1 MLSRLL
7 SLQQAD
13 AAFPS
18 GSFAFSNG
26 IEGLVAGDPAFD
38 TASLIRTLT
47 GLVRF
52 RWAESDRVAL
62 ILAHRAAPDPAR
74 LGRIDAAVEAA
85 TLVEA
90 IRVGSRRNGASLLTT
105 HVRLA
110 TPGADE
116 LRAAIRSGPMLGHLA
131 TVQGALWRALGLSE
145 PEAAAVA
152 GYQLVSGTV
161 SATVRLGQVGAIHGQ
176 QALQAVLPL
185 VAEIAERPV
194 PEEPDDAIV
203 LTGFTPLIEIAA
215 MRHARADLRLFAN

>member
-26 IEGLVAGDPAFD
+26 IEGLVASDPAFD
-38 TASLIRTLT
+38 TASLIRTVT

-52 RWAESDRVAL
+52 RGAESDRGAR
-62 ILAHRAAPDPAR
+62 ILAHRIGPDPSG

-90 IRVGSRRNGASLLTT
+90 MRIGSRRNGASLLTT

-110 TPGADE
+110 TTGAEDI
-116 LRAAIRSGPMLGHLA
+116 RAAIRSGLMLGHLA

-152 GYQLVSGTV
+152 GYQLVSGLV
-161 SATVRLGQVGAIHGQ
+161 SAAVRLGQIGAIQGQ
-176 QALQAVLPL
+176 QALQTVLPL
-185 VAEIAERPV
+185 VAEIVERPV
-194 PEEPDDAIV
+194 AEEPGGAIV
-203 LTGFTPLIEIAA
+203 LTGFTPLIEVAA

>member
-7 SLQQAD
+7 SFQQAD

-26 IEGLVAGDPAFD
+26 IEGLVASDPTFD
-38 TASLIRTLT
+38 SASLIRALT

-52 RWAESDRVAL
+52 RWAETDRVAL
-62 ILAHRAAPDPAR
+62 ILAHRIGTDPDH

-85 TLVEA
+85 ALVESM
-90 IRVGSRRNGASLLTT
+90 RVGSRRNGASLLTT
-105 HVRLA
+105 HARLA
-110 TPGADE
+110 TPGAED
-116 LRAAIRSGPMLGHLA
+116 LRAAIRAGHMLGHLA

-152 GYQLVSGTV
+152 GYQLVSGLV
-161 SATVRLGQVGAIHGQ
+161 SASVRLGQVGAIQGQ
-176 QALQAVLPL
+176 KALQAVLPL
-185 VAEIAERPV
+185 VAEIAERPLV
-194 PEEPDDAIV
+194 EEPDGAIV
-203 LTGFTPLIEIAA
+203 LTGFTPLIEVAA

>member
-1 MLSRLL
+1 VLSRLL

-26 IEGLVAGDPAFD
+26 IEGLVASDPAFD

-47 GLVRF
+47 GLVRS

-62 ILAHRAAPDPAR
+62 ILAHRTGPDPSG

-90 IRVGSRRNGASLLTT
+90 MRIGSRRNGASLLTT

-110 TPGADE
+110 TTGAED
-116 LRAAIRSGPMLGHLA
+116 LRAAIRSGLMLGHLA

-152 GYQLVSGTV
+152 GYQLVSGLV
-161 SATVRLGQVGAIHGQ
+161 SAAVRLGQIGAIQGQ
-176 QALQAVLPL
+176 QALQTVLPL

-194 PEEPDDAIV
+194 AEEPGGAIV
-203 LTGFTPLIEIAA
+203 LTGFTPLIEVAA

>member
-38 TASLIRTLT
+38 TGSLTRTLT
-47 GLVRF
+47 ALVRF

-62 ILAHRAAPDPAR
+62 ILAHRAGPDPAR

-90 IRVGSRRNGASLLTT
+90 MRTGSRRNGASLLTT
-105 HVRLA
+105 HARLA
-110 TPGADE
+110 TPGARDI
-116 LRAAIRSGPMLGHLA
+116 RAAIRSGLMLGHLA
-131 TVQGALWRALGLSE
+131 TVQGALWRGLGLSE
-145 PEAAAVA
+145 AEAAAVA
-152 GYQLVSGTV
+152 GYQLVSGLV
-161 SATVRLGQVGAIHGQ
+161 SATVRLGQVGAIQGQ
-176 QALQAVLPL
+176 QALQTVLPL

-194 PEEPDDAIV
+194 TEDPDGAIV
-203 LTGFTPLIEIAA
+203 LTGFTPLIEVAA

>member
-85 TLVEA
+85 ALVEA
-90 IRVGSRRNGASLLTT
+90 MRVGSRRNGASLLTT

-131 TVQGALWRALGLSE
+131 TVQGALWRALG

-161 SATVRLGQVGAIHGQ
+161 SATVRLGQVGAIQGQ

>member
-1 MLSRLL
+1 VLSRLL
-7 SLQQAD
+7 ALQQAD

-26 IEGLVAGDPAFD
+26 IEGLVASDPAFD
-38 TASLIRTLT
+38 TVSLIRTLT

-52 RWAESDRVAL
+52 RWAESDRLAL
-62 ILAHRAAPDPAR
+62 ILAHRAGADPGR
-74 LGRIDAAVEAA
+74 LGHIDAAVEAP

-90 IRVGSRRNGASLLTT
+90 MRVGSRRNGASLLTT

-110 TPGADE
+110 TPGAGD
-116 LRAAIRSGPMLGHLA
+116 LRAAIRSGLMLGHLA

-145 PEAAAVA
+145 AEAAAVA
-152 GYQLVSGTV
+152 GYQLVSGLV
-161 SATVRLGQVGAIHGQ
+161 SATVRLGQVGAIQGQ

-194 PEEPDDAIV
+194 AEEPDGAIT
-203 LTGFTPLIEIAA
+203 LTGFTPLVEVAA

>member
-13 AAFPS
+13 GAFPS

-90 IRVGSRRNGASLLTT
+90 MRVGSRRNGASLLTT

-161 SATVRLGQVGAIHGQ
+161 SATVRLGQVGAIQGQ

>member
-90 IRVGSRRNGASLLTT
+90 MRVGSRRNGASLLTT

-110 TPGADE
+110 SPGADE

-161 SATVRLGQVGAIHGQ
+161 SATVRLGQVGAIQGQ

>member
-13 AAFPS
+13 TAFPS

-26 IEGLVAGDPAFD
+26 IEGLVASDPAFD
-38 TASLIRTLT
+38 TDSLIRTLT

-52 RWAESDRVAL
+52 RWAESDRIAL
-62 ILAHRAAPDPAR
+62 ILAHRTGADPAR

-85 TLVEA
+85 TLAEA
-90 IRVGSRRNGASLLTT
+90 IRIGSRRNGASLLTT

-110 TPGADE
+110 TQGAED
-116 LRAAIRSGPMLGHLA
+116 LRAAIRSGVMLGHLA

-145 PEAAAVA
+145 PEAAAIA
-152 GYQLVSGTV
+152 GYQLISGLV
-161 SATVRLGQVGAIHGQ
+161 SATIRLGQVGAIQGQ

-185 VAEIAERPV
+185 VAEIAEQPV
-194 PEEPDDAIV
+194 VAEPDGAII
-203 LTGFTPLIEIAA
+203 LTGFTPLIEVAA

>member
-1 MLSRLL
+1 VLSRLL

-26 IEGLVAGDPAFD
+26 IEGLVASDPAFD
-38 TASLIRTLT
+38 TASLIWTLT
-47 GLVRF
+47 GLVRS

-62 ILAHRAAPDPAR
+62 ILAHRTGPDPSG

-90 IRVGSRRNGASLLTT
+90 MRIGSRRNGASLLTT

-110 TPGADE
+110 TTGAED
-116 LRAAIRSGPMLGHLA
+116 LSAAIRSGLMLGHLA

-152 GYQLVSGTV
+152 GYQLVSGLV
-161 SATVRLGQVGAIHGQ
+161 SAAVRLGQIGAIQGQ
-176 QALQAVLPL
+176 QALQTVLPL

-194 PEEPDDAIV
+194 AEEPGGAIV
-203 LTGFTPLIEIAA
+203 LTGFTPLIEVAA

>member
-1 MLSRLL
+1 VLSRLL
-7 SLQQAD
+7 ALQQAD

-26 IEGLVAGDPAFD
+26 IEGLVASDPAFD
-38 TASLIRTLT
+38 TVSLIRTLT

-52 RWAESDRVAL
+52 RWAESDRLAL
-62 ILAHRAAPDPAR
+62 ILAHRAGADPGR
-74 LGRIDAAVEAA
+74 LGHIDAAVAA
-85 TLVEA
+85 PTLVVA
-90 IRVGSRRNGASLLTT
+90 MRVGSRRNGASLLTT

-110 TPGADE
+110 TPGAGD
-116 LRAAIRSGPMLGHLA
+116 LRAAIRSGLMLGHLA

-145 PEAAAVA
+145 AEAAAVA
-152 GYQLVSGTV
+152 GYQLVSGLV
-161 SATVRLGQVGAIHGQ
+161 SATVRLGQVGAIQGQ

-194 PEEPDDAIV
+194 AEEPDGAIT
-203 LTGFTPLIEIAA
+203 LTGFTPLVEVAA

>member
-1 MLSRLL
+1 VLSRLL

-26 IEGLVAGDPAFD
+26 IEGLVASDPAFD

-47 GLVRF
+47 GLVRS

-62 ILAHRAAPDPAR
+62 ILAHRTGPDPSG
-74 LGRIDAAVEAA
+74 LGRLDAAVEAA

-90 IRVGSRRNGASLLTT
+90 MRIGSRRNGASLLTT

-110 TPGADE
+110 TTGAED
-116 LRAAIRSGPMLGHLA
+116 LRAAIRSGLMLGHLA

-152 GYQLVSGTV
+152 GYQLVSGLV
-161 SATVRLGQVGAIHGQ
+161 SAAVRLGQIGAIQGQ
-176 QALQAVLPL
+176 QALQTVLPL

-194 PEEPDDAIV
+194 AEEPGGAIV
-203 LTGFTPLIEIAA
+203 LTGFTPLIEVAA

>member
-26 IEGLVAGDPAFD
+26 IEGLVASDPTFD
-38 TASLIRTLT
+38 TVSLIRALT

-52 RWAESDRVAL
+52 RWADSDRVAL
-62 ILAHRAAPDPAR
+62 ILAYRAGADPAR
-74 LGRIDAAVEAA
+74 LVRIDAAVEAA
-85 TLVEA
+85 ALVEA
-90 IRVGSRRNGASLLTT
+90 MRVGSRRNGASLLTT
-105 HVRLA
+105 HARLA
-110 TPGADE
+110 TPGADD
-116 LRAAIRSGPMLGHLA
+116 LRAAIRAGLMLGHLA
-131 TVQGALWRALGLSE
+131 TIQGALWRGLGMSE
-145 PEAAAVA
+145 PEATAVA
-152 GYQLVSGTV
+152 GYQLVSGFV
-161 SATVRLGQVGAIHGQ
+161 SAAVRLGQVGAIHGQ

-194 PEEPDDAIV
+194 AEDSDGAIV
-203 LTGFTPLIEIAA
+203 LTGFTPLIEVAA

>member
-7 SLQQAD
+7 AFQQAD

-38 TASLIRTLT
+38 TGSLTRTLT
-47 GLVRF
+47 ALVRF

-62 ILAHRAAPDPAR
+62 ILAHRAGPDPAR

-90 IRVGSRRNGASLLTT
+90 MRTGSRRNGASLLTT
-105 HVRLA
+105 HARLA
-110 TPGADE
+110 TPGAGDI
-116 LRAAIRSGPMLGHLA
+116 RAAIRSGLMLGHLA
-131 TVQGALWRALGLSE
+131 TVQGALWRGLGLSE
-145 PEAAAVA
+145 AEAAAVA
-152 GYQLVSGTV
+152 GYQLVSGLV
-161 SATVRLGQVGAIHGQ
+161 SATVRLGQVGAIQGQ
-176 QALQAVLPL
+176 QALQTVLPL

-194 PEEPDDAIV
+194 TEDPDGAIV
-203 LTGFTPLIEIAA
+203 LTGFPPL
-215 MRHARADLRLFAN
+215 

>member
-1 MLSRLL
+1 VLSRLL

-85 TLVEA
+85 ALVEA
-90 IRVGSRRNGASLLTT
+90 MRVGSRRNGASLLTT

-161 SATVRLGQVGAIHGQ
+161 SATVRLGQVGAIQGQ

>member
-1 MLSRLL
+1 VLSRLL
-7 SLQQAD
+7 ALQQAD

-26 IEGLVAGDPAFD
+26 IEGLVASDPAFD
-38 TASLIRTLT
+38 TVSLIRTLT

-52 RWAESDRVAL
+52 RWAESDRLAL
-62 ILAHRAAPDPAR
+62 ILAHRAGADPGR
-74 LGRIDAAVEAA
+74 LGQIDAAVEAA

-90 IRVGSRRNGASLLTT
+90 MRVGSRRNGASLLTT

-110 TPGADE
+110 TPGAGD
-116 LRAAIRSGPMLGHLA
+116 LRAAIRSGLMLGHLA

-145 PEAAAVA
+145 AEAAAVA
-152 GYQLVSGTV
+152 GYQLVSGLV
-161 SATVRLGQVGAIHGQ
+161 SATVRLGQVGAIQGQ

-194 PEEPDDAIV
+194 AEEPDGAIT
-203 LTGFTPLIEIAA
+203 LTGFTPLVEVAA

>member
-90 IRVGSRRNGASLLTT
+90 MRVGSRRNGASLLTT

-161 SATVRLGQVGAIHGQ
+161 SATVRLGQVGAIQGQ